1 MYRTSSQGSSCEKMT
16 CPFLNFAI
24 LRAFPADERNARIS
38 RGTCFW
44 WFFATVDNSLR
55 NKSPSIFGHFFRPP
69 ERREVSQS
77 SKRGRSFFRRMILV
91 TTFYTFNQEMPS
103 LAL

>member
-38 RGTCFW
+38 KGTCFSRNYQPW
-44 WFFATVDNSLR
+44 QKTTR
-55 NKSPSIFGHFFRPP
+55 NKYPSIFGHFFRPP
-69 ERREVSQS
+69 ERREVSRS